1 MGGGW
6 EGAIRSQSLRAAD
19 QRWNGR
25 KEDWKE
31 GVDDG
36 GTTQHEGY
44 VWEYRCDVRCE
55 QREGGRLYPG
65 GGGCYM
71 RVCTQQQPVPAAWR
85 VEGGG
90 CYFGRGWG
98 EAEEESEKKE
108 NKRI

>member
-1 MGGGW
+1 
-6 EGAIRSQSLRAAD
+6 
-19 QRWNGR
+19 
-25 KEDWKE
+25 
-31 GVDDG
+31 
-36 GTTQHEGY
+36 
-44 VWEYRCDVRCE
+44 
-55 QREGGRLYPG
+55 
-65 GGGCYM
+65 M